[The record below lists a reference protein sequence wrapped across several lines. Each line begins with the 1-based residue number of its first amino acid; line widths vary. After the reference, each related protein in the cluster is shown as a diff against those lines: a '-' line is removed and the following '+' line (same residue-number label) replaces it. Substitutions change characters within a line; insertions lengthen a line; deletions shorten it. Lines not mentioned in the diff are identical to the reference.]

1 MQILTSP
8 RSLTK
13 LYKHSQNCTILI
25 YKEFRLPSV
34 LDKTP
39 TSTQYLLQSLTSQ
52 GPLPNSTN
60 VLKILQFYNNIGLSF
75 PNALVKSLIFF
86 RICGLQKSCSLSSP
100 LSLPNHSLTNTI
112 FSEIWAPHGSCQ
124 NSTHISN
131 YSNPLITNDLQWP
144 QFNFANSIF
153 LRVWAIQGP
162 RRKSTNNLKIIQFY
176 IYKQFRLQW
185 SHSSHTY
192 TTTSQ
197 STWIRLLNLF
207 PKFQ

>member
-1 MQILTSP
+1 MDAHI
-8 RSLTK
+8 
-13 LYKHSQNCTILI
+13 CLI
-25 YKEFRLPSV
+25 Y
-34 LDKTP
+34 
-39 TSTQYLLQSLTSQ
+39 
-52 GPLPNSTN
+52 NI
-60 VLKILQFYNNIGLSF
+60 LKILQFYNNIGFSF

-144 QFNFANSIF
+144 QFNFANSIL

-162 RRKSTNNLKIIQFY
+162 RRKFTNNLKIIQFY

-197 STWIRLLNLF
+197 STWVRLLNLIPILISNKQIKRKKLRSRMQF
-207 PKFQ
+207 FKLFKTLVYPTRYIDFIKKWSH

>member
-1 MQILTSP
+1 MFRVGSP
-8 RSLTK
+8 LIINSR
-13 LYKHSQNCTILI
+13 LYHRINK
-25 YKEFRLPSV
+25 
-34 LDKTP
+34 
-39 TSTQYLLQSLTSQ
+39 
-52 GPLPNSTN
+52 
-60 VLKILQFYNNIGLSF
+60 LQFYNNLGLSF

-162 RRKSTNNLKIIQFY
+162 RRKFTNNLKIIQFY

-192 TTTSQ
+192 THNHISKHLDTTFKSI
-197 STWIRLLNLF
+197 S
-207 PKFQ
+207 KFSITLVK